1 MVVRV
6 VPSWRHTGLLPYI
19 VSNDVVLLRS
29 SMRRPGFG
37 VHSTVIAKRAH
48 DLSSHQNFRLV
59 MSATSASNSGPS
71 ISGNMSAHGW
81 NLYSGDAVVGSE
93 VILLLSGSVFRAL
106 PRAVEVGPVSLRPT
120 TQHLPAP
127 GRAAQGWL

>member
-1 MVVRV
+1 
-6 VPSWRHTGLLPYI
+6 
-19 VSNDVVLLRS
+19 VLLRS

-37 VHSTVIAKRAH
+37 VHSTVIAKRGH

-81 NLYSGDAVVGSE
+81 NLYSGDTMVGSE

-106 PRAVEVGPVSLRPT
+106 PRAIEVRPFFLRLIT
-120 TQHLPAP
+120 RHPAWP
-127 GRAAQGWL
+127 GRAPANYA